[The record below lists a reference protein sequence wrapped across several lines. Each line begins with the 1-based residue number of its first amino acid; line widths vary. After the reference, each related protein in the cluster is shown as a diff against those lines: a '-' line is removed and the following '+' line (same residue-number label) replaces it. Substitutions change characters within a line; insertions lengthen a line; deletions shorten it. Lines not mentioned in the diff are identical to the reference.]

1 MVHFHYKACLRFLAL
16 QPFPS
21 LVTSSRCANR
31 ANVLLG
37 WVHLENTFAELLPVP
52 MCICTPHRSAEIK
65 SFRFLKNVQLIRHL
79 LHKKT
84 ASSRSRSLMRCFQM
98 CKNCVWEHYSITTIN
113 RRLQLPA
120 KTASPLRK
128 ASTSKQAMAIEWTVS
143 FQAQF

>member
-1 MVHFHYKACLRFLAL
+1 MVHFHYEACLRFLAL

-21 LVTSSRCANR
+21 LVTSSRCANG

-65 SFRFLKNVQLIRHL
+65 SFRFLTNVQLIRHL
-79 LHKKT
+79 LIYCIQNLLVLDPGV
-84 ASSRSRSLMRCFQM
+84 S
-98 CKNCVWEHYSITTIN
+98 CVVFKCAKMVFGNIIALPQSTVACSF
-113 RRLQLPA
+113 RLKLPL
-120 KTASPLRK
+120 PWGRL
-128 ASTSKQAMAIEWTVS
+128 QAMAIEWTVF